1 MWTGTETQAPT
12 GLEPQPG
19 RLSGTQRPQAGW
31 DLPSSQA
38 SPSVNGGSFLA
49 YTGPV
54 VQAGPEWAAQR
65 QSLLLWAQPKVQDES
80 NSGVLAP
87 SPA

>member
-38 SPSVNGGSFLA
+38 SPSVNGGSLLA
-49 YTGPV
+49 YIGPCG
-54 VQAGPEWAAQR
+54 AGWARVGCTETVSSA
-65 QSLLLWAQPKVQDES
+65 LGTV
-80 NSGVLAP
+80 
-87 SPA
+87 